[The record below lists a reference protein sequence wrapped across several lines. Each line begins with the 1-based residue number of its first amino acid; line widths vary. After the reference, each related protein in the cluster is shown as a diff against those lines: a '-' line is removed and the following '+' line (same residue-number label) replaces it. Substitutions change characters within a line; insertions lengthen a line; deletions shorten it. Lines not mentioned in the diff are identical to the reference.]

1 METTRSSGARLC
13 QLWLHCAA
21 VGRWKGHLR
30 PHFDKVWVN
39 KQIAHCVPPEPT
51 MSLSCTLILIGLPQ
65 AQGASVQCGILSLR
79 KVPCQRQL
87 WQVRIL
93 FHRPTYTSLHIYFPS
108 GVSTSGALR
117 VASWFTLTG
126 ALAASLRCWGLRL
139 NLRCRNFL
147 YITGV
152 LEQQRWQGGS
162 KCERRNCLC
171 SGPEKVKVISP
182 QCWL

>member
-1 METTRSSGARLC
+1 MLNAQCSFYSIRTNNVTFLHFDPDRSSAGTRSRCTVWHSPL
-13 QLWLHCAA
+13 AA
-21 VGRWKGHLR
+21 SSLPAAALTSEDFVS
-30 PHFDKVWVN
+30 
-39 KQIAHCVPPEPT
+39 PPNIFCLQT
-51 MSLSCTLILIGLPQ
+51 Y
-65 AQGASVQCGILSLR
+65 
-79 KVPCQRQL
+79 
-87 WQVRIL
+87 
-93 FHRPTYTSLHIYFPS
+93 FHS

-117 VASWFTLTG
+117 VASWFTPTG

-171 SGPEKVKVISP
+171 SGPEKVKVISS